1 MFILSLLYLALT
13 IIRPQ
18 DYMPVLEGVPVLPVV
33 LILAFL
39 FWLGSSAKTFAA
51 PQFLILPI
59 FLVVLMAS
67 VVLNGWSGGA
77 VEQLTNFGPIVIAFF
92 VLATA
97 VSVKHSRVVVTFA
110 VFALGAIVLALHG
123 VDQFYNGVGWTGMG
137 LSEDNRIQYVG
148 IFNDP
153 NDLGLL
159 FVTTLP
165 MVFYLSGRGGFL
177 GRIFWLTGAALLLYA
192 IYLTNSRGAILA
204 VVAIGAVYLWRK
216 RGLMT
221 AVVLSS
227 FGLMGLMLLP
237 SRIQE
242 LDVDES
248 SAFGRVDAW
257 YEGLHM
263 FLSHPVFGVGA
274 GNFTDYNDL
283 TAHNSFVLVLAETGF
298 IGYILWLA
306 FVGYG
311 FWMMLAI
318 LRYQP
323 EPAQGSESGRGLA
336 KNGEAPTPDEQ
347 AMAAEWQRERSLALT
362 LLLSLCGMFAAAF
375 FLSRSYTVVMYLLAA
390 VVVGH
395 YAGARRRFPGLPRFS
410 LIDHGWRWVP
420 ISVASIVA
428 LFIIVTLLMHSA

>member
-18 DYMPVLEGVPVLPVV
+18 DYMPMLTGVPVLPVV
-33 LILAFL
+33 LVLAFL
-39 FWLGSSAKTFAA
+39 FWLGSPAKTFAA

-67 VVLNGWSGGA
+67 VIVNGWSGGA
-77 VEQLTNFGPIVIAFF
+77 LEQLTNFGPIVIAFF
-92 VLATA
+92 VLAAA
-97 VSVKHSRVVVTFA
+97 VSVMRSRVVVTFA
-110 VFALGAIVLALHG
+110 VFALGSMVLALHG
-123 VDQFYNGVGWTGMG
+123 VDQFYNGIGWTGMG
-137 LSEDNRIQYVG
+137 LSEDSRIQYVG

-159 FVTTLP
+159 FVTALP

-177 GRIFWLTGAALLLYA
+177 RRIFWLAGAALLLYA
-192 IYLTNSRGAILA
+192 TYLTNSRGAILA
-204 VVAIGAVYLWRK
+204 VLAIGAVYLWCK
-216 RGLMT
+216 RGLVT

-227 FGLMGLMLLP
+227 FGLMGLLLLP
-237 SRIQE
+237 SRMQE
-242 LDVDES
+242 MDVDES

-263 FLSHPVFGVGA
+263 FLSHPLFGVGA
-274 GNFTDYNDL
+274 GNFTDYNNL

-306 FVGYG
+306 FVGYN
-311 FWMMLAI
+311 FWMMLTI

-323 EPAQGSESGRGLA
+323 VQAERSARADGLA
-336 KNGEAPTPDEQ
+336 KADEAATLEVS
-347 AMAAEWQRERSLALT
+347 ARAADWQGERSLALT

-395 YAGARRRFPGLPRFS
+395 YVGARSRFPGLPGFS
-410 LIDHGWRWVP
+410 LIDDGWRWVP
-420 ISVASIVA
+420 ISLASIVA
-428 LFIIVTLLMHSA
+428 LFIIVALLMHSA